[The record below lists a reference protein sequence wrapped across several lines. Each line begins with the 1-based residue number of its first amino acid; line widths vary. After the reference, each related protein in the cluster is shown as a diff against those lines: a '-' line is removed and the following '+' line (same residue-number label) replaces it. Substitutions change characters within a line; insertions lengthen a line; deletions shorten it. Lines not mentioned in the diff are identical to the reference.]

1 MIPAAF
7 EYSRAS
13 SVDEASKLLDKYG
26 DDAKV
31 LAGGHSLIPLMRLR
45 LAQPTALVDI
55 NGIKGLDQ
63 IKVEGSKV
71 HIGALVRHVQIQNSD
86 VLKDK
91 LPILAEV
98 AGEVGDNQVRNMGT
112 MGGVIAH
119 ADAAGDYPTIALML
133 DAEIVTNKRKIHA
146 KDFFKDLF
154 TTPLATNEI
163 VTEVVFPV
171 ADGPHKYIKFRRRLF
186 DWAIVG
192 AAPTDSTHRVT
203 FGPARN
209 TRSTWRECSPRGPY
223 NKRAEGPVLFDWMTA
238 PASIDDVER
247 RLRERRYIGDRG
259 LATSIFLAL
268 KLEKPLFIE
277 GEAGVGKTE
286 AAKVMAEVLDARLI
300 RLQCY
305 EGIDLAHAVY
315 EWNYPRQL
323 LHIRLL
329 GEGEDR
335 RTAEREIFSSEF
347 LLRRPLLDA
356 IDNDDPTPPVLLIDE
371 IDRSD
376 EEFEAFLL
384 ELLSDFQISIP
395 EIGTIKAK
403 KPPFVVIT
411 SNRTREVHDALK
423 RRCLYHWIDYPD
435 LEKEVEIVR
444 ARAPEAAD
452 GLAREVAALVQGLRT
467 MELYKVPGVAETLD
481 WARSLAALGATR
493 IDASLVDAT
502 LGSALKYQEDLERI
516 RQQVPALVERA
527 RGA

>member
-1 MIPAAF
+1 MMAAVP
-7 EYSRAS
+7 S
-13 SVDEASKLLDKYG
+13 
-26 DDAKV
+26 
-31 LAGGHSLIPLMRLR
+31 
-45 LAQPTALVDI
+45 
-55 NGIKGLDQ
+55 
-63 IKVEGSKV
+63 
-71 HIGALVRHVQIQNSD
+71 
-86 VLKDK
+86 
-91 LPILAEV
+91 
-98 AGEVGDNQVRNMGT
+98 
-112 MGGVIAH
+112 
-119 ADAAGDYPTIALML
+119 
-133 DAEIVTNKRKIHA
+133 
-146 KDFFKDLF
+146 
-154 TTPLATNEI
+154 
-163 VTEVVFPV
+163 
-171 ADGPHKYIKFRRRLF
+171 
-186 DWAIVG
+186 
-192 AAPTDSTHRVT
+192 
-203 FGPARN
+203 
-209 TRSTWRECSPRGPY
+209 
-223 NKRAEGPVLFDWMTA
+223 
-238 PASIDDVER
+238 SIDEIET

-286 AAKVMAEVLDARLI
+286 AAKVMADVLGARLI

-329 GEGEDR
+329 GEGDDR
-335 RTAEREIFSSEF
+335 RVAEREIFSSEF

-384 ELLSDFQISIP
+384 ELLSDFQVSIP

-403 KPPFVVIT
+403 KAPFVVIT

-435 LEKEVEIVR
+435 LAKEVEIVR
-444 ARAPEAAD
+444 ARAPEAAE
-452 GLAREVAALVQGLRT
+452 GLAREVAALVQALRG
-467 MELYKVPGVAETLD
+467 MDLYKVPGVAETLD

-493 IDASLVDAT
+493 IDATLVDAT
-502 LGSALKYQEDLERI
+502 LGAALKYQVDLERI
-516 RQQVPALVERA
+516 REQLPAMVEKA

>member
-1 MIPAAF
+1 
-7 EYSRAS
+7 
-13 SVDEASKLLDKYG
+13 
-26 DDAKV
+26 
-31 LAGGHSLIPLMRLR
+31 
-45 LAQPTALVDI
+45 
-55 NGIKGLDQ
+55 
-63 IKVEGSKV
+63 
-71 HIGALVRHVQIQNSD
+71 
-86 VLKDK
+86 
-91 LPILAEV
+91 
-98 AGEVGDNQVRNMGT
+98 
-112 MGGVIAH
+112 
-119 ADAAGDYPTIALML
+119 
-133 DAEIVTNKRKIHA
+133 
-146 KDFFKDLF
+146 
-154 TTPLATNEI
+154 
-163 VTEVVFPV
+163 
-171 ADGPHKYIKFRRRLF
+171 
-186 DWAIVG
+186 
-192 AAPTDSTHRVT
+192 
-203 FGPARN
+203 
-209 TRSTWRECSPRGPY
+209 
-223 NKRAEGPVLFDWMTA
+223 MTA
-238 PASIDDVER
+238 GPPTTIEEVER
-247 RLRERRYIGDRG
+247 RLRERKYIGDRG

-286 AAKVMAEVLDARLI
+286 AAKVMADVLGARLI

-323 LHIRLL
+323 LHIRLMS
-329 GEGEDR
+329 EGDDR
-335 RTAEREIFSSEF
+335 RVAEREIFSAEF

-384 ELLSDFQISIP
+384 ELLSDFQVSIP

-403 KPPFVVIT
+403 RAPFVVIT

-452 GLAREVAALVQGLRT
+452 SLAREVAGLVQGLRS
-467 MELYKVPGVAETLD
+467 MDLYKVPGVAETLD

-493 IDASLVDAT
+493 IDSTLVNAT
-502 LGSALKYQEDLERI
+502 LGSALKYQEDLERVRGQI
-516 RQQVPALVERA
+516 PALVEKA

>member
-1 MIPAAF
+1 M
-7 EYSRAS
+7 
-13 SVDEASKLLDKYG
+13 
-26 DDAKV
+26 
-31 LAGGHSLIPLMRLR
+31 
-45 LAQPTALVDI
+45 
-55 NGIKGLDQ
+55 
-63 IKVEGSKV
+63 
-71 HIGALVRHVQIQNSD
+71 
-86 VLKDK
+86 
-91 LPILAEV
+91 
-98 AGEVGDNQVRNMGT
+98 
-112 MGGVIAH
+112 
-119 ADAAGDYPTIALML
+119 
-133 DAEIVTNKRKIHA
+133 
-146 KDFFKDLF
+146 
-154 TTPLATNEI
+154 
-163 VTEVVFPV
+163 
-171 ADGPHKYIKFRRRLF
+171 
-186 DWAIVG
+186 
-192 AAPTDSTHRVT
+192 
-203 FGPARN
+203 
-209 TRSTWRECSPRGPY
+209 
-223 NKRAEGPVLFDWMTA
+223 
-238 PASIDDVER
+238 ASIPTTIEDVEA

-286 AAKVMAEVLDARLI
+286 AAKVMADVLGARLI

-329 GEGEDR
+329 GETDDK
-335 RTAEREIFSSEF
+335 RTAEREIFSPEF

-356 IDNDDPTPPVLLIDE
+356 IDNDDLTPPVLLIDE

-384 ELLSDFQISIP
+384 ELLSDFQVSIP

-403 KPPFVVIT
+403 KAPFVVIT

-452 GLAREVAALVQGLRT
+452 GLAREVAALVQGLRG
-467 MELYKVPGVAETLD
+467 MDLYKVPGVAETLD
-481 WARSLAALGATR
+481 WARSLAVLGATS
-493 IDASLVDAT
+493 IDPALVDAT
-502 LGSALKYQEDLERI
+502 LGAALKYQEDLEKVRE
-516 RQQVPALVERA
+516 QVPAMVEKA